1 MDFSIVIPV
10 YNNSNTLIQLQEL
23 LLERLKKYTY
33 SFEIIY
39 VEDFSS
45 DNSLEIL
52 TALKKESALVK
63 IIQLAYNHTQQV
75 SFYVGMKH
83 ATGKHVIF
91 ISADLQEE
99 MDLVDK
105 FITNTINHSSV
116 DLFVGFRIKNKDY
129 LIFRI
134 LSRLFYRII
143 RIKDKKIPENGFDTL
158 CIEKQTL
165 QKFLAIHRNNSFIQA
180 ELVKCATN
188 VMQVPY
194 ERQKSSNDKL
204 NIRGFL
210 SKIKYFVVSLI
221 DVYFGNKDT
230 SPIKYEI
237 KNIL

>member
-10 YNNSNTLIQLQEL
+10 YNNSNTLIQLQQSL
-23 LLERLKKYTY
+23 TERLKKQNY

-45 DNSLEIL
+45 DNSFEIL
-52 TALKKESALVK
+52 TALKKENDCIK
-63 IIQLAYNHTQQV
+63 IIQLAYNHTQQI
-75 SFYVGMKH
+75 SFYIGMKH
-83 ATGKHVIF
+83 AIGNHIIF

-105 FITNTINHSSV
+105 YIISAVHQPSV
-116 DLFVGFRIKNKDY
+116 DLFVGLRTENKDY

-134 LSRLFYRII
+134 LSKLFYKII
-143 RIKDKKIPENGFDTL
+143 RLKVKKIPENGFDTL
-158 CIEKQTL
+158 CIKKQTL
-165 QKFLAIHRNNSFIQA
+165 QKFMAIHRNNSFIQA
-180 ELVKCATN
+180 ELVKCADN
-188 VMQVPY
+188 IMPVPY
-194 ERQKSSNDKL
+194 VRQKSSNDKL

-221 DVYFGNKDT
+221 DVYFGNRDT
-230 SPIKYEI
+230 STIKYEI